1 MKIFCCNNYQVNGL
15 PMALGR
21 FARGPRGF
29 ARGKGV
35 VQLVAK
41 AIRQMIW
48 KSLGKRLEKALAK
61 PFPKPFPKD
70 VSEV

>member
-1 MKIFCCNNYQVNGL
+1 
-15 PMALGR
+15 
-21 FARGPRGF
+21 
-29 ARGKGV
+29 

-48 KSLGKRLEKALAK
+48 KSLGKRLDNDLAKAL
-61 PFPKPFPKD
+61 PKAFAKD

>member
-1 MKIFCCNNYQVNGL
+1 M
-15 PMALGR
+15 
-21 FARGPRGF
+21 
-29 ARGKGV
+29 
-35 VQLVAK
+35 QLVAK

-61 PFPKPFPKD
+61 PFPKD